1 VCSRSSEIVVQGAGH
16 DCKTVR
22 EAGFEGFSNGD
33 LLRAA
38 EPFFDVLLTIA
49 WATCSSANAIYRG
62 NGANPVPPLG
72 NGVRAMLSTMARN
85 V

>member
-1 VCSRSSEIVVQGAGH
+1 MRLLLDECVPVQVKSLFTAAGH

-38 EPFFDVLLTIA
+38 EPFFDVLLTIDKNIRYQQNLA
-49 WATCSSANAIYRG
+49 ERKNCNLNHAC
-62 NGANPVPPLG
+62 PLQ
-72 NGVRAMLSTMARN
+72 
-85 V
+85 

>member
-1 VCSRSSEIVVQGAGH
+1 MRVRSNDISDVAPVVPQ
-16 DCKTVR
+16 T
-22 EAGFEGFSNGD
+22 
-33 LLRAA
+33 
-38 EPFFDVLLTIA
+38 LTALATINL
-49 WATCSSANAIYRG
+49 ATCSSANATYRG